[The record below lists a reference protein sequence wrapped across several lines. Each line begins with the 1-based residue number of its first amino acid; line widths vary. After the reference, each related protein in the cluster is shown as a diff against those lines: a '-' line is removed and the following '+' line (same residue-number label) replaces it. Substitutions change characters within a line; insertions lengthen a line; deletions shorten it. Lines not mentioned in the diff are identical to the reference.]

1 MIYLLFCVVSAYVFL
16 MIFFWMGFK
25 KVPCNAEHLSAE
37 KRSFSIVVPFRD
49 EAHNLPVLLQS
60 IEKLKYPVECFEVI
74 LVDDESAEPFQV
86 SSLASLNSS
95 SSQGRFQVQIIPN
108 QRTSDS
114 PKKDAIQTAI
124 HHAQFEWIITTDA
137 DCMVPENWLSDLN
150 NYIQRSGKQMVCGPV
165 FFKGKSG
172 FLFDFQQIE
181 MISLQAV
188 TIGSFDF
195 NLAFMCN
202 GANFA
207 YSGSFFRQLNGF
219 EGNEQ
224 IAGGDDVFLLQ
235 KAVRSFP
242 DKVGFLL
249 KQDFQIITNPAES
262 WTELFQQRIR
272 WAGKSTAYSSGFGKF
287 VALLV
292 FMGNLAF
299 IASLFLCCFGFFKM
313 IILLFLKVI
322 SDLIMAGQTAR
333 FYKLKM
339 KSILVTALVYPFFSS
354 AVAIYSLVGNY
365 QWKGRT
371 FKS

>member
-1 MIYLLFCVVSAYVFL
+1 MIYFLFCVVSAYVFL
-16 MIFFWMGFK
+16 MIFFWTGFK
-25 KVPCNAEHLSAE
+25 KVPRNAEHLSAE
-37 KRSFSIVVPFRD
+37 KRSFSIVVPFRN

-60 IEKLKYPVECFEVI
+60 MERLKYPVEYFEVI
-74 LVDDESAEPFQV
+74 LVDDESAEPFQIA
-86 SSLASLNSS
+86 SLASLSS
-95 SSQGRFQVQIIPN
+95 SSSRGRFQVQIIPN

-137 DCMVPENWLSDLN
+137 DCLVPENWLSDLN
-150 NYIQRSGKQMVCGPV
+150 YYIQNTGKQMVCGPV
-165 FFKGKSG
+165 FFKNKSG

-219 EGNEQ
+219 EGNQQ

-249 KQDFQIITNPAES
+249 KQDFQMITNPAES

-292 FMGNLAF
+292 FLGNLAF
-299 IASLFLCCFGFFKM
+299 IVSLFLCCFGVFKM
-313 IILLFLKVI
+313 IILLFIKVA
-322 SDLIMAGQTAR
+322 SDLMVTVQTAR

-354 AVAIYSLVGNY
+354 AVAFYSLFGKY
-365 QWKGRT
+365 EWKGRT